1 MCAWQNAPHRCPVD
15 SRCAGRASVPF
26 IALSSRTFRPH
37 RTRIARSFRLAPM
50 ACASRT
56 ARPHARREND
66 VQDLIQWPGTRGSTW
81 SQGLRNWVRQG
92 LQRIFGTETRADL
105 SMASEVTSP
114 TPAAPHSELAQFPG
128 LVFDVRGVEL
138 DDRADQNDAAIRA
151 GLIWFKH

>member
-1 MCAWQNAPHRCPVD
+1 M
-15 SRCAGRASVPF
+15 
-26 IALSSRTFRPH
+26 
-37 RTRIARSFRLAPM
+37 
-50 ACASRT
+50 
-56 ARPHARREND
+56 
-66 VQDLIQWPGTRGSTW
+66 QDLIQWPGTRGSTW

-151 GLIWFKH
+151 GLIWFKHRWPGQMAEIEGSDAFRRKAWQIADELGVVIKGPRPGRGELAHHRGTE